1 MIDLTKLSKEVIDA
15 VRAATSLDELTQ
27 VQNRFLGK
35 KSQIVKAKKELGSIP
50 QDERATAGQ
59 KINEVRIQIE
69 TIVSERKIEIDK
81 AQWDSQF
88 ENEAIDLTE
97 MLLSLIHI

>member
-35 KSQIVKAKKELGSIP
+35 KSQIVKAKNWDQSPKTKEQLLGK
-50 QDERATAGQ
+50 R
-59 KINEVRIQIE
+59 
-69 TIVSERKIEIDK
+69 
-81 AQWDSQF
+81 
-88 ENEAIDLTE
+88 
-97 MLLSLIHI
+97 

>member
-35 KSQIVKAKKELGSIP
+35 NSQIVNAKKELGAIP
-50 QDERATAGQ
+50 QDE
-59 KINEVRIQIE
+59 
-69 TIVSERKIEIDK
+69 
-81 AQWDSQF
+81 
-88 ENEAIDLTE
+88 
-97 MLLSLIHI
+97 